1 MNQVQKNLCTNIVNL
16 LTNVLVGL
24 YYTPYLVR
32 ELGVAA
38 YGVVPLTLIINQYIN
53 VLTGSLTGALSR
65 FYTISLQ
72 QQKYKD
78 ASKILSTVS
87 IVFLILSLLLIP
99 VLYCLLK
106 NLDVIFTIPEELLES
121 SKWLF
126 FFTISSFFLS
136 LISSGL
142 NITLYAQN
150 RLDLMNLIRIIRI
163 GSKFILII
171 FLFEAISVDL
181 LYIGLANFLAET
193 IVLILSF
200 YYFFFYSPRGIEVK
214 FKLFDKTVLTGVSG
228 MAFWTI
234 IHQLGDVGLYRVDNI
249 IVNRHWGTELSGAL
263 GAISEFGVYVTLII
277 GVISSLFGP
286 IILIAY
292 SHHKHDE
299 VQKMTLTNSM
309 IVGALTAIMVGCLI
323 GYGQNLLRYWLGDS
337 FVKYTYWFVLKL
349 LPLPF
354 FAAAGIYAFVNRAW
368 NKVKMPAMNTVA
380 LGCVNVAILSLFVY
394 RSNSLPLE
402 RISWMLLFSAIII
415 IIQSYG
421 VNAVYFNKAYPRN
434 FRLIIAIFL
443 KILITIIFSFI
454 ISKLLLCL
462 YMPSSLTGVL
472 FSLIIAGGVSLLLT
486 IVILF
491 DKNQKQALISIVK
504 K

>member
-1 MNQVQKNLCTNIVNL
+1 MNQVQKNLCTNIANL
-16 LTNVLVGL
+16 ITNVLVGL
-24 YYTPYLVR
+24 YYTPFLVR
-32 ELGVAA
+32 QLGVGA

-78 ASKILSTVS
+78 ASKILSTIS
-87 IVFLILSLLLIP
+87 IVFLILTFVLIP
-99 VLYCLLK
+99 VIYYVLNSLDIIFSIPKQLLK
-106 NLDVIFTIPEELLES
+106 S
-121 SKWLF
+121 AKWLF
-126 FFTISSFFLS
+126 CFTILSFFLS

-150 RLDLMNLIRIIRI
+150 RLDLMNFIRIIRI
-163 GSKFILII
+163 GSKFIFVLI
-171 FLFEAISVDL
+171 LFEAISVDL
-181 LYIGLANFLAET
+181 FYIGLANFIAEA

-200 YYFFFYSPRGIEVK
+200 YYFFSYSPRGIEVK
-214 FKLFDKTVLTGVSG
+214 FELFDKTVLASVLG
-228 MAFWTI
+228 MTFWTI

-263 GAISEFGVYVTLII
+263 GAISEFGVYITLII

-299 VQKMTLTNSM
+299 VSKMTLTNSM
-309 IVGALTAIMVGCLI
+309 VVGALTAIMVGCLI
-323 GYGQNLLRYWLGDS
+323 GYGQNLLRFWLGDS
-337 FVKYTYWFVLKL
+337 FVKYTCWFVLKL

-368 NKVKMPAMNTVA
+368 NNVKMPAINTVV
-380 LGCVNVAILSLFVY
+380 LGCVNVVILLLFAY
-394 RSNSLPLE
+394 EFNSLPLD
-402 RISWMLLFSAIII
+402 RISWMLLFSAIVI

-421 VNAVYFNKAYPRN
+421 VNSVYFNKEYPGN
-434 FRLIIAIFL
+434 FQSIIGVFF
-443 KILITIIFSFI
+443 KIIITIILSFV

-462 YMPSSLTGVL
+462 YMPSSLAGVL
-472 FSLIIAGGVSLLLT
+472 FSLIIAGGISLLLT
-486 IVILF
+486 VMILF
-491 DKNQKQALISIVK
+491 DKTQKQALNSMVK